1 MSLKS
6 EGGKQ
11 VEDPQLVA
19 LEEKINELE
28 NERKELKGKKDD
40 FSKQCYL
47 KLQDEL
53 IELRRKE
60 NLLRASATT
69 IAQPGNECHS
79 FISSFASTDTF
90 LSSTKITNYS
100 FFYFSCC

>member
-40 FSKQCYL
+40 FSQQCYL
-47 KLQDEL
+47 KLHDEL

-60 NLLRASATT
+60 NLIRASATT
-69 IAQPGNECHS
+69 IVKLG
-79 FISSFASTDTF
+79 
-90 LSSTKITNYS
+90 K
-100 FFYFSCC
+100 